1 MTVPLDKV
9 NDMRSMDAPGR
20 SRSEIARVLH
30 VSRNTVAKYA
40 DMEAPAGGRGGQVVP
55 VELIPRESPRTH
67 LSYTSDFL
75 LDPDWVRYFVRGPS
89 FLELPMGNKVSGLVV
104 DFTVQVGIFLKDI
117 VDPRWT
123 VGINRGN
130 EAF

>member
-1 MTVPLDKV
+1 MPLDTV

-75 LDPDWVRYFVRGPS
+75 LDQIGC
-89 FLELPMGNKVSGLVV
+89 
-104 DFTVQVGIFLKDI
+104 DI
-117 VDPRWT
+117 LS
-123 VGINRGN
+123 
-130 EAF
+130 EAPAFSNYQWETKSLALS